1 MSLRQNRNDTSRA
14 IAEGRFIRKVLQEEG
29 QDINTNIQS
38 KMNQFGFKSVF
49 WSEREFSVTGS
60 GNTLQYRHLKVHR
73 FVDIK
78 TRDTKKG
85 KIKKKRYP
93 IHNRIIYGHLN
104 NVARELMFGFT
115 EAVIDEMLN
124 LKK

>member
-29 QDINTNIQS
+29 QEIDAEIQTR
-38 KMNQFGFKSVF
+38 MNNFGFKSAF
-49 WSEREFSVTGS
+49 WSQREFTITGN

-73 FVDIK
+73 FADIK
-78 TRDTKKG
+78 TRESKKG
-85 KIKKKRYP
+85 KRTKKRYP
-93 IHNRIIYGHLN
+93 IHNKPIYGHLN
-104 NVARELMFGFT
+104 NVARELMYGFT

-124 LKK
+124 LEK

>member
-14 IAEGRFIRKVLQEEG
+14 IAEGRFIKKVLQEEG
-29 QDINTNIQS
+29 LDINLDIQS
-38 KMNQFGFKSVF
+38 KINQFGFKSGF

-78 TRDTKKG
+78 TRESTKGRKP
-85 KIKKKRYP
+85 KKRYP

-124 LKK
+124 MQK

>member
-14 IAEGRFIRKVLQEEG
+14 IAEGRFIRKVLHEEG
-29 QDINTNIQS
+29 QDINTDIQS
-38 KMNQFGFKSVF
+38 KINQFGFKSGF
-49 WSEREFSVTGS
+49 WSEREFTVIGS

-78 TRDTKKG
+78 TRDTKQG
-85 KIKKKRYP
+85 KRKKKRYP

-124 LKK
+124 LQK